1 MQEGL
6 CYIKDS
12 HDFMLKTKIL
22 KSFPKDAL
30 LVIADGVGLYPSIP
44 FKADLRSLREALH
57 RRSN

>member
-6 CYIKDS
+6 CYNKGS
-12 HDFMLKTKIL
+12 HDFILKTKIL

-44 FKADLRSLREALH
+44 FKADFRSLREALH
-57 RRSN
+57 PRSN

>member
-12 HDFMLKTKIL
+12 HNFMLKTKLL
-22 KSFPKDAL
+22 KSFLKDGL
-30 LVIADGVGLYPSIP
+30 FVIADGVGLYPSIP
-44 FKADLRSLREALH
+44 FKADLRSLREALD